1 MRFAARVS
9 LLQDQFQG
17 YCTTWPLLLADFTSG
32 ESHPAEFSVTV
43 RKIWNCSSLKD
54 VQTFRKDITLAA
66 LLLGMM
72 HASFLSGQ
80 NGVTSGQN
88 APPPSATGFF
98 PLKDIHRGL
107 RGTAYTVFEGTKP
120 EPMDVEVLGVLH
132 NAIGPHQDMILVRL
146 QGAKPEYTGV
156 VAGMSGSPVY
166 IDGKLAGALAFR
178 IGEFSKEPI
187 AGITPIEEMLEV
199 RDQEGGAQGS
209 ELRAQEGGAREGG
222 AQSSGLRAQEVA
234 GLRPVADSGVAGLS
248 SQSGSDLIR
257 PIDTPLVF
265 SGFGQ
270 EALALWKEHAPSL
283 GLTPVAGLG
292 GAGSDAPQPDPIVPG
307 SAVSAILVRGDL
319 DISATCTVTYV
330 DAKNLLACGH
340 PITQFGPVSMPMTK
354 AEVVATLPSPYNAF
368 KIINT
373 TETVGSF
380 TQDRETAIMGKFG
393 LKARMIPLTVHMAQ
407 DGEDGEPSK
416 ATEKTLHLEVIDQ
429 EQITPSAVMVSVFQ
443 GLMQS
448 NFYGV
453 ETTYRVRAAV
463 RLKDYPEVKFE
474 NLIAPSD
481 LAPSNLMTA
490 LVLGERF
497 NRLYD
502 NAARRTPIESVEL
515 NVDAMPGRRTMQIQ
529 GAQSSEAEVRGG
541 DTVSIEATLQPWRG
555 EMRNVRIPVK
565 LPPTLPSGKVRLLVS
580 DGGTLDRLMQ
590 PPQLGGS
597 ALDVAA
603 TIAQLNSQHATDRLY
618 VTLLAPDPQ
627 VAIDGRTLTAV
638 PLSMANVL
646 EPAREN
652 HGMSLSGESA
662 VPLGSVGVDA
672 VLSGQ
677 QVITL
682 RVE

>member
-1 MRFAARVS
+1 VQS
-9 LLQDQFQG
+9 L
-17 YCTTWPLLLADFTSG
+17 
-32 ESHPAEFSVTV
+32 
-43 RKIWNCSSLKD
+43 
-54 VQTFRKDITLAA
+54 RKDITLAVT
-66 LLLGMM
+66 LLGMM
-72 HASFLSGQ
+72 HASLLFS
-80 NGVTSGQN
+80 QN
-88 APPPSATGFF
+88 AAPAALSAQPPPSTRFF

-107 RGTAYTVFEGTKP
+107 RGTAYTVFEGTQP
-120 EPMDVEVLGVLH
+120 EPMGVEILGVLH
-132 NAIGPHQDMILVRL
+132 NAIGPHQDMILARL
-146 QGAKPEYTGV
+146 LGTKPEYTGV

-187 AGITPIEEMLEV
+187 AGITPIQEMLQVREQGTGLSDQRSEIAGQRFGIGGQIDGKPGSGD
-199 RDQEGGAQGS
+199 RDQNGVSQ
-209 ELRAQEGGAREGG
+209 
-222 AQSSGLRAQEVA
+222 VA
-234 GLRPVADSGVAGLS
+234 SATSPSDLASLVP
-248 SQSGSDLIR
+248 GSDLIR

-265 SGFGQ
+265 SGFGP

-292 GAGSDAPQPDPIVPG
+292 GASADTPQPEPLIPG

-330 DAKNLLACGH
+330 DPKTLLACGH

-380 TQDRETAIMGKFG
+380 TQDRETAIMGEFG
-393 LKARMIPLTVHMAQ
+393 VKARMIPLTVHLVQ
-407 DGEDGEPSK
+407 DGADGVGAAK
-416 ATEKTLHLEVIDQ
+416 ALDEKTLHLEVIDQ

-448 NFYGV
+448 NWYGV

-463 RLKDYPEVKFE
+463 KLKGYPDVKFDS
-474 NLIAPSD
+474 LVAPSD
-481 LAPSNLMTA
+481 FAPSNLMTA
-490 LVLGERF
+490 LLLGERF

-529 GAQSSEAEVRGG
+529 DAQADESEVRAG
-541 DTVSIEATLQPWRG
+541 DTVSIETTLQPWRG
-555 EMRNVRIPVK
+555 EVRNIRIPVT
-565 LPPTLPSGKVRLLVS
+565 LPATLPSGKVRLLVS
-580 DGGTLDRLMQ
+580 DGSTLDRLMQ
-590 PPQLGGS
+590 PAQIGGP

-603 TIAQLNSQHATDRLY
+603 TITQLNSEHAADRLY

-627 VAIDGRTLTAV
+627 VAIDGRTLTSV
-638 PLSMANVL
+638 PLSLANVL
-646 EPAREN
+646 EPTREN

>member
-1 MRFAARVS
+1 M
-9 LLQDQFQG
+9 L
-17 YCTTWPLLLADFTSG
+17 
-32 ESHPAEFSVTV
+32 
-43 RKIWNCSSLKD
+43 
-54 VQTFRKDITLAA
+54 RKDIILAA
-66 LLLGMM
+66 VLLGMM

-80 NGVTSGQN
+80 NSAAPAVQ
-88 APPPSATGFF
+88 PPPSNSVF

-107 RGTAYTVFEGTKP
+107 RGTAWTVFEGTQP
-120 EPMDVEVLGVLH
+120 EPMEVEVLGVLH
-132 NAIGPHQDMILVRL
+132 NAIGPHQDMILARL
-146 QGAKPEYTGV
+146 HGTKPEYTGV

-187 AGITPIEEMLEV
+187 CGITPIEEMLEV
-199 RDQEGGAQGS
+199 RDEGTA
-209 ELRAQEGGAREGG
+209 LRAQSTGLSLQGSGIGAEGTPVAAAVVSLSAALGHDGAGGASE
-222 AQSSGLRAQEVA
+222 
-234 GLRPVADSGVAGLS
+234 
-248 SQSGSDLIR
+248 LIR

-265 SGFGQ
+265 SGFGA

-292 GAGSDAPQPDPIVPG
+292 GAASSSGGDTAQPEAIVPG
-307 SAVSAILVRGDL
+307 SAVSAVLVRGDL

-330 DAKNLLACGH
+330 DPKTLLACGH

-393 LKARMIPLTVHMAQ
+393 QLARMIPVTVHVAQ
-407 DGEDGEPSK
+407 DDADGSVEK
-416 ATEKTLHLEVIDQ
+416 AGDKTLHLEVIDQ
-429 EQITPSAVMVSVFQ
+429 EQITPSAVMVSVYQ

-448 NFYGV
+448 NWYGA
-453 ETTYRVRAAV
+453 ETTYRVRASV
-463 RLKDYPEVKFE
+463 KLKGYPDLHFE
-474 NLIAPSD
+474 SLVAPSD
-481 LAPSNLMTA
+481 MAPSNLMAA
-490 LVLGERF
+490 LILGEHF
-497 NRLYD
+497 NRLYA
-502 NAARRTPIESVEL
+502 NAARHTPIESVDL
-515 NVDAMPGRRTMQIQ
+515 DVDAMPGRRTLQIQ
-529 GAQSSEAEVRGG
+529 GVQASEAEVRGG
-541 DTVSIEATLQPWRG
+541 DTLSVEARLQPWRG
-555 EMRNVRIPVK
+555 EARNIRIPVK
-565 LPPTLPSGKVRLLVS
+565 LPATLPAGRVRLLVS
-580 DGGTLDRLMQ
+580 DGSTLDRLMQ
-590 PPQLGGS
+590 PQQLGGP

-603 TIAQLNSQHATDRLY
+603 TMAQLSSQHASDRLY

-638 PLSMANVL
+638 PLSLANVL
-646 EPAREN
+646 EPARDN
-652 HGMSLSGESA
+652 HAMSLSGESA
-662 VPLGSVGVDA
+662 VPLGSVKVDA

>member
-1 MRFAARVS
+1 
-9 LLQDQFQG
+9 
-17 YCTTWPLLLADFTSG
+17 
-32 ESHPAEFSVTV
+32 
-43 RKIWNCSSLKD
+43 
-54 VQTFRKDITLAA
+54 VQKLRKDITRAVF
-66 LLLGMM
+66 LLGMV
-72 HASFLSGQ
+72 HASLLY
-80 NGVTSGQN
+80 GQN
-88 APPPSATGFF
+88 AVEAGLSATPPPSTQIF

-107 RGTAYTVFEGTKP
+107 QGTAYTVFEGTQP
-120 EPMDVEVLGVLH
+120 EPMGVEILGVLR
-132 NAIGPHQDMILVRL
+132 NAIGPHQDMILARL
-146 QGAKPEYTGV
+146 TGAKPEYTGV

-166 IDGKLAGALAFR
+166 IDGRLAGALAFR

-187 AGITPIEEMLEV
+187 AGITPIEEMLQV
-199 RDQEGGAQGS
+199 RDQVQGD
-209 ELRAQEGGAREGG
+209 QEQRGKE
-222 AQSSGLRAQEVA
+222 QGLGDRVQGV
-234 GLRPVADSGVAGLS
+234 GVAASAEMAAVDGLGS
-248 SQSGSDLIR
+248 SALIR
-257 PIDTPLVF
+257 PIDTPVVF
-265 SGFGQ
+265 SGFGP
-270 EALALWKEHAPSL
+270 EALAVWKEHAPSL

-292 GAGSDAPQPDPIVPG
+292 GSAAGTPQPGPILPG

-330 DAKNLLACGH
+330 DPKRLLACGH

-380 TQDRETAIMGKFG
+380 TEDRETAIKGEFG
-393 LKARMIPLTVHMAQ
+393 LKARMIPVTVHLTQ
-407 DGEDGEPSK
+407 DGDSAQTDG
-416 ATEKTLHLEVIDQ
+416 KTLHLEVIDQ

-448 NFYGV
+448 NYYGV

-463 RLKDYPEVKFE
+463 RLQGYPEVKFE
-474 NLIAPSD
+474 DLIAPTD

-497 NRLYD
+497 NRLYA

-515 NVDAMPGRRTMQIQ
+515 NVDAIQGRRTMQIQ
-529 GAQSSEAEVRGG
+529 AAQAGDATVRAG

-555 EMRNVRIPVK
+555 EMRMVRIPVK
-565 LPPTLPSGKVRLLVS
+565 LPATLPSGRVRLLVS
-580 DGGTLDRLMQ
+580 DGGTLDRLLQ
-590 PPQLGGS
+590 PAQFGGP

-603 TIAQLNSQHATDRLY
+603 TIAQLSSEHASDRLY

-627 VAIDGRTLTAV
+627 VSVDGRTLTAV

-646 EPAREN
+646 EPMRDN
-652 HGMSLSGESA
+652 HEMSLSGESA
-662 VPLGSVGVDA
+662 VPLGSIGVDA

-677 QVITL
+677 QVVTL

>member
-1 MRFAARVS
+1 M
-9 LLQDQFQG
+9 
-17 YCTTWPLLLADFTSG
+17 
-32 ESHPAEFSVTV
+32 
-43 RKIWNCSSLKD
+43 
-54 VQTFRKDITLAA
+54 
-66 LLLGMM
+66 
-72 HASFLSGQ
+72 
-80 NGVTSGQN
+80 GVE
-88 APPPSATGFF
+88 
-98 PLKDIHRGL
+98 I
-107 RGTAYTVFEGTKP
+107 
-120 EPMDVEVLGVLH
+120 LGVLH
-132 NAIGPHQDMILVRL
+132 NAIGPHQDMILARL
-146 QGAKPEYTGV
+146 LGTKPEYTGV

-187 AGITPIEEMLEV
+187 AGITPIQEMLQVKEQGTGS
-199 RDQEGGAQGS
+199 DAQRS
-209 ELRAQEGGAREGG
+209 
-222 AQSSGLRAQEVA
+222 EVA
-234 GLRPVADSGVAGLS
+234 GQELRIGGQAGSQQESGDKG
-248 SQSGSDLIR
+248 QSGISQVAASSTDPSGLPGLTPGADLIR

-265 SGFGQ
+265 SGFGP
-270 EALALWKEHAPSL
+270 EALNLWKEHAPSL

-292 GAGSDAPQPDPIVPG
+292 GASADTPQPEPLVPG

-330 DAKNLLACGH
+330 DPKTLLACGH

-380 TQDRETAIMGKFG
+380 TQDRETAIMGEFG
-393 LKARMIPLTVHMAQ
+393 LKARMIPLTVHLVQ
-407 DGEDGEPSK
+407 DGADGV
-416 ATEKTLHLEVIDQ
+416 AAARALDEKTLHLEVIDQ

-448 NFYGV
+448 NWYGV

-463 RLKDYPEVKFE
+463 RLKGYPEVKFDS
-474 NLIAPSD
+474 LVAPTD
-481 LAPSNLMTA
+481 FAPSNLMTA
-490 LVLGERF
+490 LLLGERF

-502 NAARRTPIESVEL
+502 NAARRTPIESIEL

-529 GAQSSEAEVRGG
+529 EAQADESEVHAG
-541 DTVSIEATLQPWRG
+541 DIVSIETTLQPWRG
-555 EMRNVRIPVK
+555 EVRNIRIPVK
-565 LPPTLPSGKVRLLVS
+565 LPATLPSGKVRLLVS

-590 PPQLGGS
+590 PAQIGGP

-603 TIAQLNSQHATDRLY
+603 TITQLNSQHAADRLY

-627 VAIDGRTLTAV
+627 VAIDGRTLTSV
-638 PLSMANVL
+638 PLSLANVL

-662 VPLGSVGVDA
+662 VPLGSMAVDA

>member
-1 MRFAARVS
+1 VQS
-9 LLQDQFQG
+9 L
-17 YCTTWPLLLADFTSG
+17 
-32 ESHPAEFSVTV
+32 
-43 RKIWNCSSLKD
+43 
-54 VQTFRKDITLAA
+54 RKDISLAA
-66 LLLGMM
+66 VLLGVM
-72 HASFLSGQ
+72 HASFL
-80 NGVTSGQN
+80 TGQN
-88 APPPSATGFF
+88 ATTGQSVPPAPPTHFF

-107 RGTAYTVFEGTKP
+107 RGTAYTVFEGTQP
-120 EPMDVEVLGVLH
+120 EPMDVEILGVLH
-132 NAIGPHQDMILVRL
+132 NAIGPHQDMILARL
-146 QGAKPEYTGV
+146 HGTKPEYTGV

-187 AGITPIEEMLEV
+187 AGITPIEEMLQV
-199 RDQEGGAQGS
+199 RDQRDGDKEAGAGS
-209 ELRAQEGGAREGG
+209 WIPKIGDEAAGKPVLTETSLAADLAGSGHIGEAR
-222 AQSSGLRAQEVA
+222 SSDLI
-234 GLRPVADSGVAGLS
+234 RP
-248 SQSGSDLIR
+248 DLIR

-265 SGFGQ
+265 SGFSP
-270 EALALWKEHAPSL
+270 EALALWKDHTPGL

-292 GAGSDAPQPDPIVPG
+292 GAGSDAPTPDPIVPG

-330 DAKNLLACGH
+330 DPKTLLACGH

-380 TQDRETAIMGKFG
+380 TEDRETAIKGEFG
-393 LKARMIPLTVHMAQ
+393 LKAQMIPLTVHIAQ
-407 DGEDGEPSK
+407 DGAEAS
-416 ATEKTLHLEVIDQ
+416 EKTLHLEVIDQ

-448 NFYGV
+448 NWYGA

-463 RLKDYPEVKFE
+463 RLKGYPAVKFE
-474 NLIAPSD
+474 NLVAPSD
-481 LAPSNLMTA
+481 FAPSNLLTA
-490 LVLGERF
+490 LELGERF
-497 NRLYD
+497 NRLYA
-502 NAARRTPIESVEL
+502 NAARRTPIEGIEL
-515 NVDAMPGRRTMQIQ
+515 SVDAMPGRRTMQIQ
-529 GAQSSEAEVRGG
+529 TVHSSQSEVRGG
-541 DTVSIEATLQPWRG
+541 DTLSIEATLQPWRG
-555 EMRNVRIPVK
+555 DVRNVRIPVK
-565 LPPTLPSGKVRLLVS
+565 LPTTLPAGKVRLLVS

-590 PPQLGGS
+590 PAQLGGS

-618 VTLLAPDPQ
+618 VTLLAPDAQ

-638 PLSMANVL
+638 PLSLANVL

-652 HGMSLSGESA
+652 HSMSLSGESA
-662 VPLGSVGVDA
+662 VPLGSVGTGA

>member
-1 MRFAARVS
+1 
-9 LLQDQFQG
+9 
-17 YCTTWPLLLADFTSG
+17 
-32 ESHPAEFSVTV
+32 
-43 RKIWNCSSLKD
+43 
-54 VQTFRKDITLAA
+54 
-66 LLLGMM
+66 M

-80 NGVTSGQN
+80 NVSPASRN
-88 APPPSATGFF
+88 APPPSITSFF
-98 PLKDIHRGL
+98 ALKDIHRGL

-120 EPMDVEVLGVLH
+120 EPMDVEILGVLH
-132 NAIGPHQDMILVRL
+132 NAIGPHQDMILARL
-146 QGAKPEYTGV
+146 VGAKPEYTGV

-199 RDQEGGAQGS
+199 RDQDGRAQEGRAQGSGLRAQNGRAQGS
-209 ELRAQEGGAREGG
+209 ELSAQEG
-222 AQSSGLRAQEVA
+222 RAQGLDGGVGAEVA
-234 GLRPVADSGVAGLS
+234 ALRPVADSGVAGLS
-248 SQSGSDLIR
+248 LLVGSDLIR

-265 SGFGQ
+265 SGFGP

-529 GAQSSEAEVRGG
+529 GVQSSEAEVRGG

-590 PPQLGGS
+590 PAQLGGS
-597 ALDVAA
+597 ALDMAA

-638 PLSMANVL
+638 PLSMANIL

>member
-1 MRFAARVS
+1 
-9 LLQDQFQG
+9 
-17 YCTTWPLLLADFTSG
+17 
-32 ESHPAEFSVTV
+32 
-43 RKIWNCSSLKD
+43 
-54 VQTFRKDITLAA
+54 
-66 LLLGMM
+66 
-72 HASFLSGQ
+72 
-80 NGVTSGQN
+80 
-88 APPPSATGFF
+88 
-98 PLKDIHRGL
+98 
-107 RGTAYTVFEGTKP
+107 
-120 EPMDVEVLGVLH
+120 VEILGVLH
-132 NAIGPHQDMILVRL
+132 NAIGPHQDMILARL
-146 QGAKPEYTGV
+146 LGTKPEYTGV

-187 AGITPIEEMLEV
+187 AGITPIQEMLQVKEQGTGS
-199 RDQEGGAQGS
+199 DAQRS
-209 ELRAQEGGAREGG
+209 
-222 AQSSGLRAQEVA
+222 EVA
-234 GLRPVADSGVAGLS
+234 GQELRIGGQAGSQQESGDKG
-248 SQSGSDLIR
+248 QSGISQVAASSTDPSGLPGLTPGADLIR

-265 SGFGQ
+265 SGFGP
-270 EALALWKEHAPSL
+270 EALNLWKEHAPSL

-292 GAGSDAPQPDPIVPG
+292 GASADTPQPEPLVPG

-330 DAKNLLACGH
+330 DPKTLLACGH

-380 TQDRETAIMGKFG
+380 TQDRETAIMGEFG
-393 LKARMIPLTVHMAQ
+393 LKARMIPLTVHLVQ
-407 DGEDGEPSK
+407 DGADGV
-416 ATEKTLHLEVIDQ
+416 AAARALDEKTLHLEVIDQ

-448 NFYGV
+448 NWYGV

-463 RLKDYPEVKFE
+463 RLKGYPEVKFDS
-474 NLIAPSD
+474 LVAPTD
-481 LAPSNLMTA
+481 FAPSNLMTA
-490 LVLGERF
+490 LLLGERF

-502 NAARRTPIESVEL
+502 NAARRTPIESIEL

-529 GAQSSEAEVRGG
+529 EAQADESEVHAG
-541 DTVSIEATLQPWRG
+541 DIVSIETTLQPWRG
-555 EMRNVRIPVK
+555 EVRNIRIPVK
-565 LPPTLPSGKVRLLVS
+565 LPATLPSGKVRLLVS

-590 PPQLGGS
+590 PAQIGGP

-603 TIAQLNSQHATDRLY
+603 TITQLNSQHAADRLY

-627 VAIDGRTLTAV
+627 VAIDGRTLTSV
-638 PLSMANVL
+638 PLSLANVL

-662 VPLGSVGVDA
+662 VPLGSMAVDA

>member
-1 MRFAARVS
+1 
-9 LLQDQFQG
+9 
-17 YCTTWPLLLADFTSG
+17 
-32 ESHPAEFSVTV
+32 
-43 RKIWNCSSLKD
+43 
-54 VQTFRKDITLAA
+54 
-66 LLLGMM
+66 M

-80 NGVTSGQN
+80 NVSPASPNALAPSVTR
-88 APPPSATGFF
+88 FF

-120 EPMDVEVLGVLH
+120 EPMDVEILGVLH
-132 NAIGPHQDMILVRL
+132 NAIGPHQDMILARL
-146 QGAKPEYTGV
+146 VGAKPEYTGV

-199 RDQEGGAQGS
+199 RDQDGRAQGS
-209 ELRAQEGGAREGG
+209 ELRAQDGRAQDGRAQDGRAQGSGLG
-222 AQSSGLRAQEVA
+222 AQEGAGQGAEVA
-234 GLRPVADSGVAGLS
+234 ALRPVADSGLAGLS
-248 SQSGSDLIR
+248 LQAGSDLIR

-265 SGFGQ
+265 SGFGP

-393 LKARMIPLTVHMAQ
+393 LKARMIPLTVHMSQ

-474 NLIAPSD
+474 NLIAPTD

-515 NVDAMPGRRTMQIQ
+515 NVDAMPGRRTMEIQ
-529 GAQSSEAEVRGG
+529 GVQSSEAEVRGG
-541 DTVSIEATLQPWRG
+541 DTISIEATLQPWRG

-590 PPQLGGS
+590 PAQLGGS
-597 ALDVAA
+597 ALDMAA

>member
-1 MRFAARVS
+1 M
-9 LLQDQFQG
+9 
-17 YCTTWPLLLADFTSG
+17 
-32 ESHPAEFSVTV
+32 
-43 RKIWNCSSLKD
+43 
-54 VQTFRKDITLAA
+54 
-66 LLLGMM
+66 
-72 HASFLSGQ
+72 SFLY
-80 NGVTSGQN
+80 GQN
-88 APPPSATGFF
+88 ATPAAGGALAPAITRFF

-107 RGTAYTVFEGTKP
+107 RGTAYTVFEGTQP
-120 EPMDVEVLGVLH
+120 EPMEVEILGVLY
-132 NAIGPHQDMILVRL
+132 NAIGPHQDMILARL

-166 IDGKLAGALAFR
+166 IDGRLAGALAFR

-199 RDQEGGAQGS
+199 KDQGVGGRVQGIAVSDQGFAGQGFADQGFANREQGLANSEQVAGHS
-209 ELRAQEGGAREGG
+209 ELVAAESLFPDLAGAG
-222 AQSSGLRAQEVA
+222 SGR
-234 GLRPVADSGVAGLS
+234 
-248 SQSGSDLIR
+248 DLIR

-265 SGFGQ
+265 SGFSP
-270 EALALWKEHAPSL
+270 EALSLWKQHVPSL

-292 GAGSDAPQPDPIVPG
+292 GAASPSGADMQQGAPIVPG

-380 TQDRETAIMGKFG
+380 TQDRETAILGQFG
-393 LKARMIPLTVHMAQ
+393 LKARMIPLTVHIAQ
-407 DGEDGEPSK
+407 DGVEGDAEK
-416 ATEKTLHLEVIDQ
+416 TAEKTLHLEVIDQ

-448 NFYGV
+448 NWYGM

-463 RLKDYPEVKFE
+463 RLKDYPEVKFDS
-474 NLIAPSD
+474 LIAPTD
-481 LAPSNLMTA
+481 FAPSNLMTA
-490 LVLGERF
+490 LMLGERF

-502 NAARRTPIESVEL
+502 NAARRTPIENIEL
-515 NVDAMPGRRTMQIQ
+515 KVDAMPGRRTMQIQ
-529 GAQSSEAEVRGG
+529 QAQADQSDVRAGT
-541 DTVSIEATLQPWRG
+541 TVSVEATLQPWRG
-555 EMRNVRIPVK
+555 EVRNVRIPVR
-565 LPPTLPSGKVRLLVS
+565 LPATLPAGKVRLLVS
-580 DGGTLDRLMQ
+580 DGSTLDRLMQ
-590 PPQLGGS
+590 PAQMGGP
-597 ALDVAA
+597 ALDMAA
-603 TIAQLNSQHATDRLY
+603 TISQLNSQHASDRLY

-627 VAIDGRTLTAV
+627 VAIDGRTLTSV
-638 PLSMANVL
+638 PLSLANVL
-646 EPAREN
+646 EPARDN
-652 HGMSLSGESA
+652 RAMSLSGESA
-662 VPLGSVGVDA
+662 VPLGSVNVNA